1 MRTGRFFRSRALI
14 GVAGAAF
21 SLASWFD
28 WTARADDKLAPPSPP
43 AAPPAQRVFSLAEME
58 RTALQVQPQLLQAR
72 ANTSVAEAEQAKSPL
87 LPQVIGSAAY
97 TRETGNFAPRPGVS
111 AGGSYAYALQGSQ
124 AAGYTLQ
131 ATPVSVPVGGSLFS
145 TSFDY
150 WQFGLTATQLIYD
163 FGQTTGKYDAAKLA
177 TEAQRYL
184 EQTTKLNILLNVR
197 KAYFAARANKELV
210 DVAKE
215 TLDDQNKH
223 LAQVQGMVT
232 VGTQP
237 LIALAQQKAA
247 VANAEVQLITAQNN
261 YETSKAQLNQAV
273 GIPGGTDYDVSDQDI
288 AALPDEDQTL
298 DALVTKAIAARP
310 ELATLAKQHEAQE
323 ATLASARGT
332 YGPSIGASGGLT
344 DYGTNL
350 EQLVPNWSIGVG
362 VTWPLF
368 QGGLT
373 KALVHQAEAGLE
385 SIDAQKAVEELQVRL
400 DVDSARLAVRAAK
413 ATIPAVD
420 DALTSAREQLR
431 LAEQR
436 YATGVGSIIELND
449 AQVAYTTAAAQVV
462 QARYGLATARAQL
475 LAAMGRT

>member
-1 MRTGRFFRSRALI
+1 M
-14 GVAGAAF
+14 GAAACA
-21 SLASWFD
+21 LA
-28 WTARADDKLAPPSPP
+28 AHPAQAQERPPPPSPP
-43 AAPPAQRVFSLAEME
+43 AAPPAQRILGLAEVE
-58 RTALQVQPQLLQAR
+58 RTALQVQPLLRAAR
-72 ANTSVAEAEQAKSPL
+72 ATTNVAEAQAEQARSPL

-97 TRETGNFAPRPGVS
+97 TRETANIQPRPGYGTTTTGAPIS
-111 AGGSYAYALQGSQ
+111 
-124 AAGYTLQ
+124 
-131 ATPVSVPVGGSLFS
+131 GGSLFS
-145 TSFDY
+145 TSYDY
-150 WQFGLTATQLIYD
+150 FQFGITATQLIYD
-163 FGQTTGKYDAAKLA
+163 FGQTSQKYDAAKLTA
-177 TEAQRYL
+177 DSQRVA
-184 EQTTKLNILLNVR
+184 EQTAKLGVLLNVR

-237 LIALAQQKAA
+237 QIALAQQKAA
-247 VANAEVQLITAQNN
+247 VANAVVQLITSQNN
-261 YETSKAQLNQAV
+261 YETSKAQLNQAA
-273 GIPGGTDYDVSDQDI
+273 GMPGGTDYDVSDEDVGP
-288 AALPDEDQTL
+288 LPDEDQPL
-298 DALVTKAIAARP
+298 DALMNKAIAARP
-310 ELATLAKQHEAQE
+310 EIATLVKQREAQE
-323 ATLASARGT
+323 ATLSSAKGT
-332 YGPSIGASGGLT
+332 YGPSIGASASVT

-350 EQLVPNWSIGVG
+350 GQLVPDWSLGVG
-362 VTWPLF
+362 ATWPIF

-373 KALVHQAEAGLE
+373 KGLVHQAEAGIE
-385 SIDAQKAVEELQVRL
+385 SVDAQRSVEELQVRL

-413 ATIPAVD
+413 ATIGAVD